1 MAVDK
6 LKRNSVIKGTITAA
20 SGYTVNEGLCRQI
33 GNLVWV
39 KFYIQKSSGTIPASG
54 STTTV
59 ATISGVGLPGQLIR
73 FSAGCGSAAYE
84 ANKAC
89 YALLGAGGAIEV
101 LPSVASAVVVI
112 NLCYMTG
119 SDL

>member
-20 SGYTVNEGLCRQI
+20 SGFKIYENLCRQI

-39 KFYIQKSSGTIPASG
+39 KCYIEKNSGTIPNTGAA
-54 STTTV
+54 THI
-59 ATISGVGLPGQLIR
+59 ATISGVDLPSQNTR
-73 FSAGCGSAAYE
+73 FTAGCGSAAYE
-84 ANKAC
+84 ANKSC
-89 YALLGAGGAIEV
+89 YAITGSNGKIEV
-101 LPSVASAVVVI
+101 LPSVASAAVVI
-112 NLCYMTG
+112 NLCYMAG